1 MFAYPKAEC
10 IFDSLCGHFEDRD
23 RGLASKSVSIFK
35 SGQEGFDLEQLVLS
49 GYSITPLH
57 PAHLCN
63 FLPILQCIL
72 INVHSIICTYLHW
85 HMKEPCPF
93 ARDFQAVT
101 HSLRFA
107 AFCRP
112 TSPFKAEYSTLCQTD
127 PEVMAGLKEPLIV
140 KAMQASIFLT
150 VTNIELHFR

>member
-1 MFAYPKAEC
+1 MHADQRLLNYRH
-10 IFDSLCGHFEDRD
+10 ILSLTY
-23 RGLASKSVSIFK
+23 
-35 SGQEGFDLEQLVLS
+35 EG
-49 GYSITPLH
+49 
-57 PAHLCN
+57 
-63 FLPILQCIL
+63 
-72 INVHSIICTYLHW
+72 
-85 HMKEPCPF
+85 
-93 ARDFQAVT
+93 ARFVCSCFQVVT

-150 VTNIELHFR
+150 VTYIKLHFRQTLSSKFPPSGSIRLRVRVFESPRGCELLRAQKRVSMFLPHPNCALERFFQGLS